1 MASVTSPLPTIF
13 RWVFT
18 VLAAL
23 CAFAA
28 FVVCVAILIN
38 PHLPTDAQIGPADGD
53 FMGQPGSID
62 FHPANG
68 DFDLMATAFHG
79 TITLFVKQAGGLIE
93 VIKHYGLPVALI
105 QMVFLTTLFEL
116 LRRLFRNV
124 GRGDSFT
131 QQTVRL
137 VQYLAGTLI
146 VFSFVLS
153 AVEGLFVTEVFG
165 YFVQHAVITIS
176 GQPIHLEPDHVGLAR
191 HHGLPYFP
199 HGDGFPFGHPMFF
212 SGLLVLAL
220 SEVFRQGLVLKRENE
235 LTI

>member
-1 MASVTSPLPTIF
+1 MASVTGTLPTIF

-38 PHLPTDAQIGPADGD
+38 PHLPAGTTIGPAEGD
-53 FMGQPGSID
+53 FMGQPSSID
-62 FHPANG
+62 FHPAGG
-68 DFDLMATAFHG
+68 DFNLTATAFRG
-79 TITLFVKQAGGLIE
+79 TISLFVRQAGGLIE
-93 VIKHYGLPVALI
+93 VIKHYGLPVILI
-105 QMVFLTTLFEL
+105 QMVFLTALFEL

-124 GRGDSFT
+124 GRGESFN
-131 QQTVRL
+131 QGTVRL
-137 VQYLAGTLI
+137 VQILGGTLI

-153 AVEGLFVTEVFG
+153 AVEGLFAMAVFT
-165 YFVQHAVITIS
+165 YFSQHAVITIS
-176 GQPIHLEPDHVGLAR
+176 GAPIHWPAGAMSWHR
-191 HHGLPYFP
+191 HGLYMPR
-199 HGDGFPFGHPMFF
+199 GDGFPFGSPMFF

-220 SEVFRQGLVLKRENE
+220 SEVFRQGVALKKENE

>member
-1 MASVTSPLPTIF
+1 MASVTGTLPTIF

-28 FVVCVAILIN
+28 FVVCVVILVD
-38 PHLPTDAQIGPADGD
+38 PHLPAGTHVGPADGD

-62 FHPANG
+62 FHPAGG
-68 DFDLMATAFHG
+68 DFDLTATAFRG

-93 VIKHYGLPVALI
+93 VIERYGLPVVLV
-105 QMVFLTTLFEL
+105 QMVFLTALFEL

-124 GRGDSFT
+124 GRGESFN
-131 QQTVRL
+131 QDTVRL
-137 VQYLAGTLI
+137 VQILGGTLI
-146 VFSFVLS
+146 AFSFVLS
-153 AVEGLFVTEVFG
+153 AVEGLFVMAAVT
-165 YFVQHAVITIS
+165 YFSQHAVITIS
-176 GQPIHLEPDHVGLAR
+176 GAPIHWPAQAMLSH
-191 HHGLPYFP
+191 HHGLYLPR
-199 HGDGFPFGHPMFF
+199 GDGFPFGSPMFF

-220 SEVFRQGLVLKRENE
+220 SEVFRQGVALKKENE

>member
-1 MASVTSPLPTIF
+1 MASVTGTLPTIF

-28 FVVCVAILIN
+28 FVICVAILIN
-38 PHLPTDAQIGPADGD
+38 PHLPAGTTIGPADGD

-62 FHPANG
+62 FHPAGG
-68 DFDLMATAFHG
+68 DFDLMATAFRG
-79 TITLFVKQAGGLIE
+79 TITLFVHQAGGLIE
-93 VIKHYGLPVALI
+93 VIKRYGLPVILI
-105 QMVFLTTLFEL
+105 QMVFLTALFEL

-124 GRGDSFT
+124 GRGESFN
-131 QQTVRL
+131 QGTVRL
-137 VQYLAGTLI
+137 VQILGGTLI

-153 AVEGLFVTEVFG
+153 AAEGLFAVAVFD
-165 YFVQHAVITIS
+165 YFSQHAVITIS
-176 GQPIHLEPDHVGLAR
+176 GAPIHWPAQAMLSH
-191 HHGLPYFP
+191 HHGLYLPR
-199 HGDGFPFGHPMFF
+199 GDGFPFGSPMFF

-220 SEVFRQGLVLKRENE
+220 SEVVRQGVALKKENE